1 MSGIPVPSFGT
12 AGSMVLS
19 IAGGFLKS
27 KYQKRLAR
35 TKARMIKQFAD
46 YNADVKDMEA
56 RSVLQTM
63 GAETTR
69 SYKQKRKSMA
79 AQRATFAKTGATLS
93 GTPSSVLL
101 DQALEMQYDIANER
115 RNRMLQAQ
123 TLTQTGK
130 TTRYEGKL
138 DAKSALLEGKAKAKD
153 SLISGFT
160 GAGIS
165 YFQGLN

>member
-1 MSGIPVPSFGT
+1 MSLEKAAQMGLQI
-12 AGSMVLS
+12 
-19 IAGGFLKS
+19 IGGFLQS

-35 TKARMIKQFAD
+35 TKARMIKQFAN
-46 YNADVKDMEA
+46 YNANVKDMEA
-56 RSVLQTM
+56 RSVLDTM
-63 GAETTR
+63 KAETTR
-69 SYKQKRKSMA
+69 SYKQKRKFMET
-79 AQRATFAKTGATLS
+79 QRAAFAKTGATLS

-138 DAKSALLEGKAKAKD
+138 DAKSALLEGKAAAKS

-160 GAGIS
+160 GAGVS
-165 YFQGLN
+165 YFAD